1 MLKSLIATAAF
12 ALFSSLLLVPDAS
25 ASGSINVKNC
35 TEEKQTV
42 CVYNGGDKVRSAAKH
57 RRTLIPGKEWKV
69 RCKGNGLKRCKIHI
83 VKEAGNAC
91 PVDKPNVTRIPF
103 KHWAHIVLDGS
114 KRKVVKQRSS
124 SCPR

>member
-1 MLKSLIATAAF
+1 MPRSLLIIAAF
-12 ALFSSLLLVPDAS
+12 LLSSFSLASVAS

-35 TEEKQTV
+35 TQEKQTI
-42 CVYNGGDKVRSAAKH
+42 CVYNGGDSVRSAAKH

-91 PVDKPNVTRIPF
+91 PVDKPKVTRIPF
-103 KHWAHIVLDGS
+103 KHWAHVVQNGS
-114 KRKVVKQRSS
+114 KRSVVKQRSS
-124 SCPR
+124 SCPN